1 MLKSKNFYLSALL
14 LAVMVFF
21 AMYSDRY
28 TAVTAE
34 GLKLWA
40 LSVAPS
46 VFPYF
51 VFTALLTSLGT
62 AATLAAKSA
71 PLTRRLFGTSGLT
84 GYALFMSVLSGYPT
98 GSKIVSE
105 LYENGLI
112 TEKEAKK
119 AAGFCSTSS
128 PLFIMGTVGGLTGNK
143 TAAACLLFAH
153 LASVLITGLIF
164 RGKIPPPRKA
174 SFSPKTADNII
185 YDAVYESVISLLV
198 LGGIITVYY
207 VLTEMLFDAGLLNI
221 PLRLMTL
228 VFGSPETA
236 RAFLTGLFECT
247 KGIKLVSLTGHGLT
261 MPLIGFMLSFG
272 GLSVI
277 TQSLIFLKKA
287 KIKTAV
293 FFASKLLQAVI
304 CFIILYLI
312 SLTGIF

>member
-14 LAVMVFF
+14 F
-21 AMYSDRY
+21 AIM
-28 TAVTAE
+28 
-34 GLKLWA
+34 
-40 LSVAPS
+40 SVAPS

-62 AATLAAKSA
+62 AATLAAKTA
-71 PLTRRLFGTSGLT
+71 PITRRLFGTSGLT

-98 GSKIVSE
+98 GSKIVAE

-119 AAGFCSTSS
+119 ASGFCSTSS

-153 LASVLITGLIF
+153 LASVFLTGLFF
-164 RGKIPPPRKA
+164 RGKTPPPRKA
-174 SFSPKTADNII
+174 NFTPKTVDNIV

-221 PLRLMTL
+221 PLRFMTL
-228 VFGSPETA
+228 IFGSPETA
-236 RAFLTGLFECT
+236 RAFLTGLLECT